1 MILSPTS
8 FICHHH
14 RVTNNTV
21 AAESLQDTFIK
32 HMICMIFSGMGIEN
46 LLNTFFHVPHTKKR
60 TIKMYDKDVLLWY
73 FFRKCF
79 NGFLIGLKVFKIVG
93 KWFG

>member
-1 MILSPTS
+1 ML
-8 FICHHH
+8 
-14 RVTNNTV
+14 
-21 AAESLQDTFIK
+21 

-73 FFRKCF
+73 FFE
-79 NGFLIGLKVFKIVG
+79 NVLMVFLLV
-93 KWFG
+93 